1 MDTLVRP
8 AHCISCCKQSLLV
21 SSGCCYKQGQ
31 HQLLQE
37 YFKEF
42 QSLVQVLEH
51 YGAAFGRGLSR
62 RPKEVTNE
70 LPYIIP

>member
-1 MDTLVRP
+1 M
-8 AHCISCCKQSLLV
+8 
-21 SSGCCYKQGQ
+21 
-31 HQLLQE
+31 QE